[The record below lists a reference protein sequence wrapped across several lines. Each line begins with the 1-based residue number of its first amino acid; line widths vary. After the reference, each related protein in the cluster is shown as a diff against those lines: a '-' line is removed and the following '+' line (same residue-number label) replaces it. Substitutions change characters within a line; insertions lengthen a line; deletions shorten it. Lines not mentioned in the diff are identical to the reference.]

1 MHGAAA
7 FICLTLRVV
16 DADRIRCFPTGRAA
30 TCGTD
35 IGETRAISGRSGQPE
50 VVAFSAAGKRVL
62 ITGASSGVG
71 AALARSLASDGAVVG
86 LIARRQDR
94 LAEVLAD
101 CRRVS
106 PDSMMWV
113 ADLADSASVGPL
125 ALAAW
130 DALGGIDVVVN
141 NAAVPKRR
149 VVTALEPSEVEAV
162 MRVNFF
168 APMRLTLAVLPRMV
182 ERGDGMIVN
191 VSSVGGRLGIVH
203 ESAYCASKFALCG
216 WSESMAVDL
225 HGTGISVKLIEP
237 GPVDTEI
244 WDQPDNDDP
253 IYDGPKFSAQAVAQ
267 GILEALGREG
277 FEHYVPDMK
286 AVVDLKNADID
297 TYIAG
302 AAGMARS

>member
-1 MHGAAA
+1 MG
-7 FICLTLRVV
+7 
-16 DADRIRCFPTGRAA
+16 
-30 TCGTD
+30 
-35 IGETRAISGRSGQPE
+35 
-50 VVAFSAAGKRVL
+50 FSPAGKRVL
-62 ITGASSGVG
+62 VTGASSGVG
-71 AALARSLASDGAVVG
+71 AALARALAKDGAVVG
-86 LIARRQDR
+86 LIARRRDR

-101 CRRVS
+101 CQRAA

-113 ADLADSASVGPL
+113 ADLADTAAVEPL
-125 ALAAW
+125 AVDAW
-130 DALGGIDVVVN
+130 DALGGIDVLVN

-149 VVTALEPSEVEAV
+149 AVTALDPVDVEAV

-168 APMRLTLAVLPRMV
+168 APMRLTLAALPRMLS
-182 ERGDGMIVN
+182 RGTGMIVN
-191 VSSVGGRLGIVH
+191 VSSVGGRLGIIH

-244 WDQPDNDDP
+244 WDQPDNDAP
-253 IYDGPKFSAQAVAQ
+253 IYDGPKFSPEEVAA
-267 GILEALGREG
+267 GIIAALGSDG

-302 AAGMARS
+302 AAGMAQS

>member
-1 MHGAAA
+1 M
-7 FICLTLRVV
+7 
-16 DADRIRCFPTGRAA
+16 
-30 TCGTD
+30 
-35 IGETRAISGRSGQPE
+35 
-50 VVAFSAAGKRVL
+50 VAFSAAGKRVL

-71 AALARSLASDGAVVG
+71 ASLARALATDAAIVG

-94 LAEVLAD
+94 LAEVLAA
-101 CRRVS
+101 CRNTS

-113 ADLADSASVGPL
+113 ADLADTEAVG
-125 ALAAW
+125 ALAQQAW
-130 DALGGIDVVVN
+130 DALGGIDVLVN

-149 VVTALEPSEVEAV
+149 VVTALDAAQVEAV

-168 APMRLTLAVLPRMV
+168 APMRLTLAVLPKML
-182 ERGDGMIVN
+182 ERGEGMIVN

-253 IYDGPKFSAQAVAQ
+253 IYHGPKFSPDEVAQ
-267 GILEALGREG
+267 GILEALGRDG

-286 AVVDLKNADID
+286 AVVDVKNADID
-297 TYIAG
+297 IYIAG
-302 AAGMARS
+302 AAGMVRP

>member
-1 MHGAAA
+1 MAFAAA
-7 FICLTLRVV
+7 
-16 DADRIRCFPTGRAA
+16 GN
-30 TCGTD
+30 
-35 IGETRAISGRSGQPE
+35 
-50 VVAFSAAGKRVL
+50 RVL

-71 AALARSLASDGAVVG
+71 AALARALAADGAVVG
-86 LIARRQDR
+86 LIARRRDR
-94 LAEVLAD
+94 LAAVLAD
-101 CRRVS
+101 CQAAS
-106 PDSMMWV
+106 PDSRMWV
-113 ADLADSASVGPL
+113 ADLADTDATGPL
-125 ALAAW
+125 AVDVW
-130 DALGGIDVVVN
+130 DAFGGIDVLVN

-149 VVTALEPSEVEAV
+149 AVAALTPSDVEAV

-168 APMRLTLAVLPRMV
+168 APMHMTLALLPRML
-182 ERGDGMIVN
+182 ERGDGVIVN
-191 VSSVGGRLGIVH
+191 VSSVGGRLGIIH

-225 HGTGISVKLIEP
+225 HGTGIVVKLIEP

-253 IYDGPKFSAQAVAQ
+253 LYDGPKFSPEEVAA
-267 GILEALGREG
+267 GIVAALGSDG

>member
-1 MHGAAA
+1 
-7 FICLTLRVV
+7 
-16 DADRIRCFPTGRAA
+16 
-30 TCGTD
+30 
-35 IGETRAISGRSGQPE
+35 
-50 VVAFSAAGKRVL
+50 VAFSATGKRVL

-71 AALARSLASDGAVVG
+71 AALALALAKDGAVVC
-86 LIARRQDR
+86 LIARRRDR

-101 CRRVS
+101 CQKHS
-106 PDSMMWV
+106 PDSTILV
-113 ADLADSASVGPL
+113 ADLANSSSIGPL
-125 ALAAW
+125 AQQAAE
-130 DALGGIDVVVN
+130 ALGGIDVLVN

-149 VVTALEPSEVEAV
+149 AVAALEPPEVEAV

-168 APMRLTLAVLPRMV
+168 APMRLTLAVLPQMLS
-182 ERGDGMIVN
+182 RGAGMIVN
-191 VSSVGGRLGIVH
+191 VSSVGGRLGIIH

-244 WDQPDNDDP
+244 WDQPGSDDP
-253 IYDGPKFSAQAVAQ
+253 IYDGPKFSPEEVAQ
-267 GILEALGREG
+267 GILEALGRDG

-302 AAGMARS
+302 AAGMARP

>member
-1 MHGAAA
+1 M
-7 FICLTLRVV
+7 
-16 DADRIRCFPTGRAA
+16 
-30 TCGTD
+30 
-35 IGETRAISGRSGQPE
+35 
-50 VVAFSAAGKRVL
+50 AFSAAGKRVL

-71 AALARSLASDGAVVG
+71 AALARTLAKDGAVVG
-86 LIARRQDR
+86 LIARRRDR

-101 CRRVS
+101 CQRHS
-106 PDSMMWV
+106 PGSTMWV
-113 ADLADSASVGPL
+113 ADLADSAAVGPL
-125 ALAAW
+125 AHQAW
-130 DALGGIDVVVN
+130 DALGGIDVLVN

-149 VVTALEPSEVEAV
+149 AVAVLEPAEVEMV

-168 APMRLTLAVLPRMV
+168 APMRLTLAVLPQMLS
-182 ERGDGMIVN
+182 RGAGMIVN
-191 VSSVGGRLGIVH
+191 VSSVGGRLGIIH

-253 IYDGPKFSAQAVAQ
+253 IYDGPKFSADEVAV
-267 GILEALGREG
+267 GIIAALGSDG

-302 AAGMARS
+302 AASMAQS